1 MCQSMIGKSE
11 QNKVNALGVKHKKSK
26 FPSFGAPPFQNSA
39 RRTNMN
45 IFSLNF
51 FFLINATDFAEK
63 EGLLV
68 VSGAF

>member
-1 MCQSMIGKSE
+1 MIGKSE
-11 QNKVNALGVKHKKSK
+11 QNKINALGVKHKKSK
-26 FPSFGAPPFQNSA
+26 VPSFGAPPFQNSA

-45 IFSLNF
+45 IFF
-51 FFLINATDFAEK
+51 TQFFLINATDFAEK

>member
-1 MCQSMIGKSE
+1 MIGKSE
-11 QNKVNALGVKHKKSK
+11 QNKINALGVKHKKSK
-26 FPSFGAPPFQNSA
+26 VPSFGAPPFQNSA

-45 IFSLNF
+45 IFFTNF
-51 FFLINATDFAEK
+51 FFSINATDFAEK

>member
-1 MCQSMIGKSE
+1 MIGKSE
-11 QNKVNALGVKHKKSK
+11 QNKINALGVKHKKSK
-26 FPSFGAPPFQNSA
+26 VPSFGAPPFQNSA
-39 RRTNMN
+39 QRTNMN
-45 IFSLNF
+45 IFSLH

>member
-1 MCQSMIGKSE
+1 MIGKSE
-11 QNKVNALGVKHKKSK
+11 QNKINALGAKHKKSK
-26 FPSFGAPPFQNSA
+26 VPSFGAPPFQNSA

-45 IFSLNF
+45 FFHSI

>member
-1 MCQSMIGKSE
+1 MIGKSE
-11 QNKVNALGVKHKKSK
+11 QNKINALGVKHKKSK
-26 FPSFGAPPFQNSA
+26 VPSFGAPPFQNSA
-39 RRTNMN
+39 QRTNMN
-45 IFSLNF
+45 IFSLI

>member
-1 MCQSMIGKSE
+1 MIGKSE

-26 FPSFGAPPFQNSA
+26 VPSFGAPPFQNSA

-51 FFLINATDFAEK
+51 LVINATDFAEK